1 MPDDMTL
8 AEILG
13 EAEAP
18 ASITCAHEA
27 VASRLV
33 GLLGSGN
40 TAGRYEITLNDPPEW
55 VSDMLAK
62 GAGRTLGVGPTWV
75 RFVDPSRRRG
85 FLAAVHCPNPF
96 GEAEMMVVADGGML
110 SRALIRDLCAWAFL
124 GLGLLRIVVRI
135 HAHDKALCEYAR
147 RAGFE
152 FEGTAR
158 DFFSQGYD
166 ASVWGMSIW
175 RCKWLPRS
183 KIPAS
188 PMALPTVDV
197 SPPSSLV
204 RH

>member
-1 MPDDMTL
+1 MSDDLTL
-8 AEILG
+8 VDVLNEV
-13 EAEAP
+13 EAP
-18 ASITCAHEA
+18 AAITCAHDA
-27 VASRLV
+27 IASRLV
-33 GLLGSGN
+33 DLLGSGN
-40 TAGRYEITLNDPPEW
+40 TVGRYEITLNDPPEW
-55 VSDMLAK
+55 VADMLLR
-62 GAGRTLGVGPTWV
+62 GARRTLGVGPTWV
-75 RFVDPSRRRG
+75 RFVDPARG
-85 FLAAVHCPNPF
+85 RGLLAVVHCPNPF

-110 SRALIRDLCAWAFL
+110 SRALIRDLCSWAFL

-135 HAHDKALCEYAR
+135 HAHDKTLCEYAR
-147 RAGFE
+147 RAGFD

-183 KIPAS
+183 KIPPS

-197 SPPSSLV
+197 SPPSSLA